1 MGQYYK
7 IVNLKKRQYITPYTF
22 GDGSK
27 LMEFSMSANGVLAG
41 LAILLAD
48 GNGRGGGDLHSD
60 NKIVGSWAGD
70 NIVIAGDYA
79 DTGKF
84 LPVDKID
91 RNLYGVLEDEGEDIS
106 LKVLDAL
113 FDDRYAFD
121 DFRKTNTRFAD
132 DEVKELIEKK
142 LKEKG
147 LKEPRQWK
155 VPSSKDV
162 TVLYEVSEDN
172 DKWEC
177 SCPSFVY
184 NNGKE
189 CKHIK
194 DIKQSI
200 GNVN

>member
-7 IVNLKKRQYITPYTF
+7 IVNIKKKQYISPHTF

-48 GNGRGGGDLHSD
+48 GNGRGGGDLHSEND
-60 NKIVGSWAGD
+60 IVGSWAGD

-84 LPVDKID
+84 VKEPEQ
-91 RNLYGVLEDEGEDIS
+91 NLYEVASSEGEDVSI
-106 LKVLDAL
+106 KVLDAL
-113 FDDRYAFD
+113 FDDSYYFSE
-121 DFRKTNTRFAD
+121 FRKNRAGWTSNNEVD
-132 DEVKELIEKK
+132 DLIKRK

-147 LKEPRQWK
+147 LSETKKHKIQ
-155 VPSSKDV
+155 SSKNPSVQYNV
-162 TVLYEVSEDN
+162 TEDN
-172 DKWEC
+172 GNWEC
-177 SCPSFVY
+177 DCPSY
-184 NNGKE
+184 TYTGGNE

-194 DIKQSI
+194 QLKTA
-200 GNVN
+200 

>member
-7 IVNLKKRQYITPYTF
+7 IVNVKKKQYLDPHTF

-27 LMEFSMSANGVLAG
+27 LMEFSSNSIGVLAG
-41 LAILLAD
+41 LSILLAD
-48 GNGRGGGDLHSD
+48 GNGRGGGDLHSE
-60 NKIVGSWAGD
+60 NEIIGSWSGD

-84 LPVDKID
+84 VKDEDK
-91 RNLYGVLEDEGEDIS
+91 NLYWIANNEGEDIS

-113 FDDRYAFD
+113 FDDRYFFD
-121 DFRKTNTRFAD
+121 RFRKDKMDYAEND
-132 DEVKELIEKK
+132 VKELINKK

-147 LKEPRQWK
+147 LKEPMAWK

-162 TVLYEVSEDN
+162 SILYEVNEDN
-172 DKWEC
+172 DNWSC
-177 SCPSFVY
+177 TCPSFAY
-184 NNGKE
+184 NGGKD

-194 DIKQSI
+194 DIKTSQ
-200 GNVN
+200 NLVN